1 LEQRVGLGTR
11 RGQSLSAASMA
22 DEEARD
28 GKEQEAAAPET
39 AAAPP
44 GDEAAAAPAAAAAD
58 GGAGAWEAAFDA
70 ASARWYYWDAATGER
85 TWDPPPSWVATD
97 GDGGEE
103 AAAAVPEQGYCY
115 VDAHN
120 VAQGP
125 FPAAQ
130 LRAWCGALPM
140 DLPVWRA
147 AAAPAPGA
155 PLDLDALDTRPLA
168 DVLGDA
174 ELLAGWR
181 REQPE
186 LAAGRCAAPPAPVRE
201 AELRGDT
208 AGALAA
214 AALAGLPP
222 GCAEARALRAAA
234 DAGAPLTAVAASWGD
249 GREYEATALHV
260 AGRGRVQ
267 AATGA
272 REGVYSEYGK
282 WLDADRLGEQ
292 LAAAAERRKRPLAGT
307 ELRAAKARR
316 REAKAAKQRA
326 WLAD

>member
-1 LEQRVGLGTR
+1 LEQRVGLGPR
-11 RGQSLSAASMA
+11 RGQSLRAASMA

-28 GKEQEAAAPET
+28 GEEQEAAAPDI

-44 GDEAAAAPAAAAAD
+44 GDEAAAAPAAAAAVD
-58 GGAGAWEAAFDA
+58 DDGAGAWEAAFDA
-70 ASARWYYWDAATGER
+70 ASARWYYWNASTGKR
-85 TWDPPPSWVATD
+85 SWDPPPSWVATD
-97 GDGGEE
+97 GNGGSE
-103 AAAAVPEQGYCY
+103 ASAALAEPGFCY
-115 VDAHN
+115 VDASGA
-120 VAQGP
+120 AQGP

-130 LRAWCGALPM
+130 LRAWRGALPM

-147 AAAPAPGA
+147 AATPAPGA
-155 PLDLDALDTRPLA
+155 DLGALETRPLA
-168 DVLGDA
+168 DVLGDGA
-174 ELLAGWR
+174 LLAGWR

-222 GCAEARALRAAA
+222 GGAEARALRAAA

-292 LAAAAERRKRPLAGT
+292 LAAAAERRKRPLAGA
-307 ELRAAKARR
+307 ELRAAKERR